1 MVNSQENI
9 KSFLRETVYV
19 GQLDHSLNLS
29 KNSLPAAI
37 SQERCCHSYISMETK
52 RKGKAFMALKLF
64 NYKKEPV

>member
-37 SQERCCHSYISMETK
+37 SS
-52 RKGKAFMALKLF
+52 
-64 NYKKEPV
+64 KEPV

>member
-37 SQERCCHSYISMETK
+37 SQESMLSFLHIHGDKTK
-52 RKGKAFMALKLF
+52 G
-64 NYKKEPV
+64 